1 MRNLPEPGCIDA
13 ASKPLS
19 HPLGAQLPFRYYYP
33 TISNIFVNC
42 RVIYETKE
50 AYALSI
56 LEEVLEEEYTRS
68 VRLCHHMERELNS
81 LPKGSIRTRKIN
93 NHEYYYLNYR
103 EGDKVRSD
111 YLRADEVEEIR
122 TKINRRHE
130 LVAALKEQQRSQ
142 KQIEKA
148 LGRVPNVE

>member
-1 MRNLPEPGCIDA
+1 
-13 ASKPLS
+13 
-19 HPLGAQLPFRYYYP
+19 
-33 TISNIFVNC
+33 
-42 RVIYETKE
+42 
-50 AYALSI
+50 
-56 LEEVLEEEYTRS
+56 
-68 VRLCHHMERELNS
+68 MERELNS

-111 YLRADEVEEIR
+111 YLRADEIETMR
-122 TKINRRHE
+122 AKINRRLE
-130 LVAALKEQQRSQ
+130 LVAALKEQRRTQ